1 MELKAKAGQFP
12 ASPGVYLMKDEG
24 GRIIYVGKAVN
35 LRARVKSYFREGA
48 DGRPQIPLLMERAR
62 DIEFIVTES
71 EKEAFFLENSL
82 IKRHHPRFNVDLR
95 DDKTYYSL
103 RLPVK
108 DRFPRLTLV
117 RKVKDDGALYFGP
130 YSSAR
135 DLHDTIDLIH
145 KVFPLRHCSER
156 EFTSRKRPCLYQA
169 TRGCKA
175 PCSGLISEEEYRHL
189 VDEVVLFLNGKNKKL
204 IQLLKNGMER
214 AAIEERFEEAAL
226 LRDRIRAVETTLE
239 KQKVVSH
246 GGIDKDV
253 VGWVREGSE
262 AQAAILV
269 IRSGLLIDR
278 RGYYMKN
285 LFEDDEETL
294 AEFVRRYYGGERI
307 IPAQILLGTG
317 IGHEAE
323 AIGEWLTEKRGKK
336 VTILNPR
343 RGEGVSLLRLAD
355 KNARELLD
363 QRRKSKVGFET
374 ALEELRVRLS
384 LPHPPRKI
392 ECYDISNIQGTA
404 PVASMVA
411 FLDGMPLKE
420 GYRKFSIK
428 SVAGQDDFAMMAE
441 VIRRRFSRSEDGW
454 EWPDLVVIDGGPGQL
469 SAAKVAMEEAG
480 AGQVPVIGL
489 AKSRPIPGA
498 EGVKTPERIFLPGR
512 KNPLILSRNS
522 SALFILQRIR
532 DEAHRF
538 AVEYHRKRRSTSTIS
553 SALDGISGVGVARRK
568 ALLKRFGSVA
578 GILRASAEEIAG
590 VEGIGKNLAETILKS
605 LGEKQKGRP

>member
-1 MELKAKAGQFP
+1 
-12 ASPGVYLMKDEG
+12 
-24 GRIIYVGKAVN
+24 
-35 LRARVKSYFREGA
+35 
-48 DGRPQIPLLMERAR
+48 MERAR
-62 DIEFIVTES
+62 SIEFIVTES

-82 IKRHHPRFNVDLR
+82 IKRHRPRFNVDLR

-117 RKVKDDGALYFGP
+117 RKIKDDGALYFGP

-156 EFTSRKRPCLYQA
+156 EFASRKRPCLYQA

-175 PCSGLISEEEYRHL
+175 PCSGLISEESYRLL
-189 VDEVVLFLNGKNKKL
+189 VDEVILFLKGKNKKL
-204 IQLLKNGMER
+204 IQLLKNGMEK
-214 AAIEERFEEAAL
+214 AASEERFEEAAL
-226 LRDRIRAVETTLE
+226 LRDRIRAVEATLE
-239 KQKVVSH
+239 KQKVVDH
-246 GGIDKDV
+246 GGIDRDV
-253 VGWVREGSE
+253 VGWVREGGE

-278 RGYYMKN
+278 RGYYLKN
-285 LFEDDEETL
+285 LFEDDEEAL

-307 IPAQILLGTG
+307 IPAQILLGTD
-317 IGHEAE
+317 IGHEAK

-336 VTILNPR
+336 VVILNPR

-374 ALEELRVRLS
+374 ALEELRLRLS
-384 LPHPPRKI
+384 LPQPPRKI

-428 SVAGQDDFAMMAE
+428 SVIGQDDFAMMAE
-441 VIRRRFSRSEDGW
+441 VIRRRFSRSEEGW

-480 AGQVPVIGL
+480 AGSVPVIGL

-498 EGVKTPERIFLPGR
+498 EGVKSPERIFLPGR
-512 KNPLILSRNS
+512 KNPLVPSRNS

-538 AVEYHRKRRSTSTIS
+538 AVEYHRKRRASSTIS
-553 SALDGISGVGVARRK
+553 SALDGIGGVGPSRRK

-590 VEGIGKNLAETILKS
+590 IEGIGRRLAETILKS
-605 LGEKQKGRP
+605 LGEKQKGRPIASGPSGTV